1 MASTSSNDGEED
13 CSVEQQS
20 AVLRTNGIPPLLSIV
35 AFISQV
41 WKYFMTLNF
50 WFILEAT
57 NLVTYHKLCD
67 IVIYFILIVALSNI
81 DSENVLNFWP

>member
-1 MASTSSNDGEED
+1 MASASSNDGEED

-41 WKYFMTLNF
+41 WKYF
-50 WFILEAT
+50 
-57 NLVTYHKLCD
+57 
-67 IVIYFILIVALSNI
+67 ILILQGCKV
-81 DSENVLNFWP
+81 DNVILKW